1 METGCALPLTPLHA
15 LEASVRTEAAL
26 RAAERRRTTLQ
37 ADLPRRDRNRRAAR
51 IQLPHS
57 ALKRHPDGTVERL
70 RSGVPREV
78 RDAIEPSI
86 SRILLGL
93 DGGLTI
99 AA

>member
-37 ADLPRRDRNRRAAR
+37 ADLPRRDRNRRAAVL
-51 IQLPHS
+51 QLMHS
-57 ALKRHPDGTVERL
+57 ALKHHLDGMAEKL
-70 RSGVPREV
+70 RSEV
-78 RDAIEPSI
+78 HKEFRDAIEPSI